1 MKAISILKVLALSL
15 VAVCVCLQCGK
26 NDKVVVNVNSG
37 NAIDLAAAASQ
48 TAGAATATDA
58 PAPAA
63 ASAVAAPAAASPAQA
78 PAAAPAANQAGQGSL
93 SISNNTGKATNVY
106 ITFAA
111 DSVVLPA
118 SLPFCTSTSP
128 LNCSFGLP
136 AQATQIVALQS
147 KYLNAT
153 LSFDAPVGCGA
164 TKAELNLNNPKWYD
178 TTDISLVDGYSNKVS
193 ITADAVKLGPP
204 AGAAGNAKVYGLY
217 PLGCDIC
224 VERQNPSCG
233 IPKGKEG
240 CKAGTQY
247 APAVP
252 CQNQGKQMG
261 GGSVVRVSL
270 EP

>member
-1 MKAISILKVLALSL
+1 MKNLSIFGILTLSFL
-15 VAVCVCLQCGK
+15 LCLHCGK

-37 NAIDLAAAASQ
+37 NSIDLAAAASQ
-48 TAGAATATDA
+48 TAG
-58 PAPAA
+58 PA
-63 ASAVAAPAAASPAQA
+63 AAASPTAA
-78 PAAAPAANQAGQGSL
+78 DAPEAASPAAAASPSQAGPSQVSGIPAASQGSL
-93 SISNNTGKATNVY
+93 SIENHTGKAANVY
-106 ITFAA
+106 IAFGA

-118 SLPFCTSTSP
+118 SLPFCTPASP

-136 AQATQIVALQS
+136 AQATQIVALQG

-153 LSFDAPVGCGA
+153 LAFDAQVGCGA

-204 AGAAGNAKVYGLY
+204 NGAAGNEKVYGLY

-224 VERQNPSCG
+224 VARQNPPCG
-233 IPKGKEG
+233 IPKGKDG

-247 APAVP
+247 DPAVP
-252 CQNQGKQMG
+252 CQNQGKKM
-261 GGSVVRVSL
+261 GGSVVRVAL
-270 EP
+270 EQ